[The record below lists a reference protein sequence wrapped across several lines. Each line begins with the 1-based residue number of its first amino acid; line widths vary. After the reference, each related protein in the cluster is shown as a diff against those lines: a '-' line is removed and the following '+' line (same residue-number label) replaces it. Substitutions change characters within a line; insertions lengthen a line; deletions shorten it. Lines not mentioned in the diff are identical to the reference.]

1 MSIPY
6 RTRCAI
12 KRFSTALLILLA
24 VAALLLILWLLWL
37 GRFVVYTRDEGV
49 RLDFDR
55 PATNLAGELA
65 QKPIIENHI
74 TVYYNEGDNQINTS
88 TEMTRISGYYISGA
102 ELEDDL
108 DGILAQVRQLP
119 KGAAVMVDVKSAYGN
134 FFYSSTV
141 SEHRNPD
148 LDTEAMDAFIAE
160 INKLGYYTI
169 ARVPALRDK
178 NFGLA
183 NTSCGLAEAGGWLW
197 EDRGFYW
204 LDPTKEGTI
213 TFLAQIAL
221 ELRGLGFNEVMFY
234 DYYFPD
240 SGGRIVFNGDKQKAL
255 EDTANTLVKTC
266 ATDSFAVSFTQ
277 SASFKLPEGRS
288 RLYLE
293 NIVAT
298 DAANVALQTGF
309 ENPDVKAV
317 FITQVHDTRF
327 DPYSVLR
334 PISMVY

>member
-6 RTRCAI
+6 RTRSTL
-12 KRFSTALLILLA
+12 KRFFTGALIFLA
-24 VAALLLILWLLWL
+24 VAALLFIIWLLWL
-37 GRFVVYTRDEGV
+37 GRFVVYTRDGGV
-49 RLDFDR
+49 KLDFDR
-55 PATNLAGELA
+55 PATNLSGELA
-65 QKPIIENHI
+65 QKPIIENPI
-74 TVYYNEGDNQINTS
+74 SIYYNEGDNQINTS
-88 TEMTRISGYYISGA
+88 TEMTRISGYYVSGA
-102 ELEDDL
+102 ELEDDIS
-108 DGILAQVRQLP
+108 GILAQIRQLP

-141 SEHRNPD
+141 SQHRNPD
-148 LDTEAMDAFIAE
+148 LDTEAMDAFIKE

-204 LDPTKEGTI
+204 LDPTKEGTVS
-213 TFLAQIAL
+213 FLAQIAL
-221 ELRGLGFNEVMFY
+221 ELRELGFNEVMFY

-255 EDTANTLVKTC
+255 EETAKTLVKTC
-266 ATDSFAVSFTQ
+266 ATDQFAVSFTQ
-277 SASFKLPEGRS
+277 SVSFKLPEGRS

-293 NIVAT
+293 NIAAT
-298 DAANVALQTGF
+298 DAGRVAAQTGF

>member
-6 RTRCAI
+6 RTRSAL
-12 KRFSTALLILLA
+12 KRFFTGALIFLA
-24 VAALLLILWLLWL
+24 VAALLFIIWLLWL
-37 GRFVVYTRDEGV
+37 GRFVVYTRDGGV
-49 RLDFDR
+49 KLDFDR
-55 PATNLAGELA
+55 PATNLSGELA
-65 QKPIIENHI
+65 QKPIIENPI
-74 TVYYNEGDNQINTS
+74 SIYYNEGDNQISTS
-88 TEMTRISGYYISGA
+88 TEMTRISGYYVSGA

-108 DGILAQVRQLP
+108 SGILAQIRQLP

-141 SEHRNPD
+141 SQHRNPD
-148 LDTEAMDAFIAE
+148 LDTEAMDAFIKE

-204 LDPTKEGTI
+204 LDPTKEGTVS
-213 TFLAQIAL
+213 FLAQIAL
-221 ELRGLGFNEVMFY
+221 EVRELGFNEVMFY

-255 EDTANTLVKTC
+255 EETARTLVKTC
-266 ATDSFAVSFTQ
+266 ATDQFAVSFTQ
-277 SASFKLPEGRS
+277 SVSFKLPEGRS

-293 NIVAT
+293 NIAAT
-298 DAANVALQTGF
+298 DAGRVAAQTGF

>member
-12 KRFSTALLILLA
+12 KRFSTGFLIGLI
-24 VAALLLILWLLWL
+24 VAFVAFIIWLLWL

-49 RLDFDR
+49 QLDFSR
-55 PATNLAGELA
+55 PVTSLSGETA
-65 QKPIIENHI
+65 QKPIIENPI
-74 TVYYNEGDNQINTS
+74 SIYYNEGDDHINTS
-88 TEMTRISGYYISGA
+88 TELTQISGYYISGA

-108 DGILAQVRQLP
+108 DGILTQIRQLP
-119 KGAAVMVDVKSAYGN
+119 KGAAIMVDVKSAYGN
-134 FFYSSTV
+134 FFYSSSV
-141 SEHRNPD
+141 SQHRNPD
-148 LDTEAMDAFIAE
+148 LDAETMDAFIKE
-160 INKLGYYTI
+160 INKLGLYTI
-169 ARVPALRDK
+169 AKVPALRDRK
-178 NFGLA
+178 FGFE

-197 EDRGFYW
+197 DDRGFYW
-204 LDPTKEGTI
+204 LDPTKEGTV

-221 ELRGLGFNEVMFY
+221 ELRGLGFDEVVFT

-255 EDTANTLVKTC
+255 EDTAKTLVTTC
-266 ATDSFAVSFTQ
+266 STDTFAVSFVQ
-277 SASFKLPEGRS
+277 NASFQLPEGRS

-293 NIVAT
+293 NIA
-298 DAANVALQTGF
+298 AANVANAAQQTGF
-309 ENPDVKAV
+309 ENPDVKVV

-327 DPYSVLR
+327 NDYSVLR